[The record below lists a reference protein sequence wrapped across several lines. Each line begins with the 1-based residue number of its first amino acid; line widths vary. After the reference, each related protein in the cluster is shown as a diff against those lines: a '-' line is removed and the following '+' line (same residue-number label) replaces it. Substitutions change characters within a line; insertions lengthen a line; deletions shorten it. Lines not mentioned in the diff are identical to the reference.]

1 MALQQDQQG
10 AGRFPRVYKTS
21 LIIGLSELCERVAY
35 YGIVSNMALFT
46 TSHCFPRLYHE
57 PSTFTYVFTG
67 FAYVLTIVGGWLA
80 DAVLSRFWTIL
91 GSLGVYFVGTV
102 FLILSSYFCAHDEP
116 PTDSRVPVSLYLT
129 GLCLV
134 AVGTGGSKS
143 NLGLYGAGQYG
154 EYCENLNHQLKAY
167 FHWYYWCINVGAAI
181 ADLGVAYLQ
190 EVHTLYG
197 YVVICIAV
205 FLSGVVFVIGKRWYE
220 PDEEKEEVL
229 GIVAGILRA
238 SKRAQRPVQRA
249 PGGCME
255 RWLDRANESRA
266 SEEVD
271 DVKQLFSLLWIFLC
285 LILYFTLYSQMRT
298 TFLFQ
303 SQRLRLPKFGGTE
316 GMDGVFLNVF
326 NAATVLLMIPVMHWL
341 VYPWMARMGRELT
354 SLERM
359 GIGMLLSVG
368 SIVAAA
374 LVEVYRRQLVQ
385 EGHYVTQH
393 ISKHTMQAADMTV
406 FVQIPQFLLSGMS
419 EVMTMVTGYYFAY
432 TQAPLRA
439 RGTVMGLLLLMWGLG
454 SYASLGL
461 SALFNA
467 ISYQMTGTQ
476 WFPVELNDGRA
487 EWFFIFL
494 AIFMLLDTVFFV
506 FLAQRYGYKTYRQ
519 RRILAD
525 IGTAAERSVPT

>member
-1 MALQQDQQG
+1 MATVQQDDQQNV
-10 AGRFPRVYKTS
+10 GRFPRFYKTS

-46 TSHCFPRLYHE
+46 TSQCFPRLYHE
-57 PSTFTYVFTG
+57 PTTFTYIFTG

-102 FLILSSYFCAHDEP
+102 FLILSSYFCGHDQP
-116 PTDSRVPVSLYLT
+116 PTVPVSLYVT

-143 NLGLYGAGQYG
+143 NLGLYGAGQLGDYS
-154 EYCENLNHQLKAY
+154 ENLNRRLKAY
-167 FHWYYWCINVGAAI
+167 FHWYYWCINVGGAI
-181 ADLGVAYLQ
+181 AVLGVAYLQ
-190 EVHTLYG
+190 EINSLHG
-197 YVVICIAV
+197 YVVICVAV
-205 FLSGVVFVIGKRWYE
+205 FLAGVVFVIGKRWYA

-229 GIVAGILRA
+229 SIVGGILRA
-238 SKRAQRPVQRA
+238 SRHAQRPRQRA
-249 PGGCME
+249 SGGWME

-266 SEEVD
+266 VEEVD

-326 NAATVLLMIPVMHWL
+326 NAATILLMIPVMHWL

-374 LVEVYRRQLVQ
+374 LVEVYRRQQVQ
-385 EGHYVTQH
+385 EGNCVTQH
-393 ISKHTMQAADMTV
+393 ISRHTIQAADMTV

-454 SYASLGL
+454 SYVSLGL
-461 SALFNA
+461 SSLFNA
-467 ISYQMTGTQ
+467 ISYRMTGKR

-487 EWFFIFL
+487 EWFFLFL
-494 AIFMLLDTVFFV
+494 AVFMLLNTLFFV
-506 FLAQRYGYKTYRQ
+506 FLAQRYKYKTYK
-519 RRILAD
+519 RRRLLSE
-525 IGTAAERSVPT
+525 IGAAAEQT

>member
-1 MALQQDQQG
+1 MALQQDQQS

-57 PSTFTYVFTG
+57 PTSFTYIFTG

-91 GSLGVYFVGTV
+91 GSLGVYLVGTV
-102 FLILSSYFCAHDEP
+102 FLILSSFFCVHHET
-116 PTDSRVPVSLYLT
+116 TDSRVPVSLYVT

-154 EYCENLNHQLKAY
+154 EYSENLDQQLKTY
-167 FHWYYWCINVGAAI
+167 FHWYLWCINVGGAI
-181 ADLGVAYLQ
+181 AVLGVAYLQ
-190 EVHTLYG
+190 EINPLLG
-197 YVVICIAV
+197 YVVICVAV
-205 FLSGVVFVIGKRWYE
+205 FLAGVVFVVGKRWYE

-229 GIVAGILRA
+229 SIVTGILRA
-238 SKRAQRPVQRA
+238 SRRAQRPVQRA

-266 SEEVD
+266 VEEVD

-316 GMDGVFLNVF
+316 GVDGVFLNVF

-341 VYPWMARMGRELT
+341 VYPWMARMGRDLT

-368 SIVAAA
+368 SILAAA
-374 LVEVYRRQLVQ
+374 LVEVYRRDKVQ
-385 EGHYVTQH
+385 EGNYVTQN
-393 ISKHTMQAADMTV
+393 ISRNTMRAADMTV

-467 ISYQMTGTQ
+467 ISYKMTGKR

-494 AIFMLLDTVFFV
+494 AIFMLLNTVFFV
-506 FLAQRYGYKTYRQ
+506 FLAQRYKYKTYRY
-519 RRILAD
+519 RRLMAD
-525 IGTAAERSVPT
+525 IGTPAENSVRT